1 MLILDEATSALDTE
15 NERLVQAALD
25 ALVSDGSRTTI
36 VIAHRLTTVRNAD
49 KIVVLGKPGNDPSAG
64 SEVMEQ
70 GTHDELMKLGKDG
83 RYRALVGLSKDDN
96 APSVSSKSMKK
107 SSSKASFASLAS
119 AENSQ
124 IDGKGFSGGKSDSYA
139 NLSEISKGDEAKKKK
154 KKKKGAKSDK
164 YEVKTSRIW
173 SYSKPEFPLVIFGCF
188 VAVVNGCIMPAVA
201 FVFAEIMALFFNF
214 DTDYMRDRSETL
226 AIAMFGVAIAA
237 FIASGVQGGIFGIV
251 G

>member
-1 MLILDEATSALDTE
+1 
-15 NERLVQAALD
+15 
-25 ALVSDGSRTTI
+25 
-36 VIAHRLTTVRNAD
+36 
-49 KIVVLGKPGNDPSAG
+49 
-64 SEVMEQ
+64 
-70 GTHDELMKLGKDG
+70 
-83 RYRALVGLSKDDN
+83 
-96 APSVSSKSMKK
+96 MKK

-139 NLSEISKGDEAKKKK
+139 NLSEISKGDEDKKKK

-201 FVFAEIMALFFNF
+201 FVFAEIMEYNTLE
-214 DTDYMRDRSETL
+214 RDRICIRNPGRFGSKPPFRRYVQVAHRPETNSKIL
-226 AIAMFGVAIAA
+226 DHDTRPP
-237 FIASGVQGGIFGIV
+237 
-251 G
+251 